1 MLFCLKTLTLHKL
14 GCGSGNEKE
23 RAQFFPLTLR
33 KLCIKTNKKADDM
46 KRFVI
51 ISVIFI
57 SAVFRAS
64 ALDVSITVP
73 VAGSL
78 PYVLKQQYDWEKV
91 TSLTVYGEINDD
103 DCAFLRI
110 MARGKKG
117 TSEET
122 LEYYNGSE
130 KGSLQILDLGN
141 ATKVDGG
148 CYFAAT
154 ELTKLTYPLIEGRG
168 FDNYIGDGAFKY
180 CNNLEEVD
188 LSKFLSLETIGNKA
202 FYKKDGNLKN
212 LRRVVLP
219 PNVEDVSHDAFYGDF
234 HISKLPSSLSII
246 EYDAFSYCTIDEAD
260 LGKIYDIGPSSF
272 WRCKLPEKMEL
283 NLSTVRGTPIRECYG
298 LKDLTF
304 TYNDERNDV
313 SSIANI
319 AGKAYDLE
327 TFRVNI
333 SRKSE
338 LYGVGKYYPGFSG
351 CPKMKTIIL
360 NGPMLEYAYCRGSS
374 VESVIFD
381 CVETDGIVE
390 LEKQLLS
397 DKKNLKFYGPDY
409 SPTRKGYMTKD
420 GALFY
425 GDGTT
430 TTLQFAPRSLET
442 YTVPEGCV
450 RFETGAFDDC
460 TDLRV
465 LNLGNVDFDEPFWF
479 GFNYFDQTVILGDR
493 SRYYV
498 ESDVVYRKSADLLSL
513 IELVRY
519 PSHKEVGNE
528 YRVDRPFYKDA
539 YLGKHPELMR
549 VRIASD
555 ITDVTGL
562 FPEAT
567 NLKVIE
573 FESDRPPHV
582 SDADNTLREMSVKAS
597 FPGYFIMVPKGS
609 GAYYYANPF
618 WRQFQIKEY
627 DSVADIPSDSLRVD
641 INGRELS
648 VVGLV
653 GGERMEVVNASGQ
666 TVYAGAESTVTLPS
680 SGVYIVRVGATVR
693 KVVVK

>member
-1 MLFCLKTLTLHKL
+1 
-14 GCGSGNEKE
+14 
-23 RAQFFPLTLR
+23 
-33 KLCIKTNKKADDM
+33 
-46 KRFVI
+46 
-51 ISVIFI
+51 
-57 SAVFRAS
+57 
-64 ALDVSITVP
+64 
-73 VAGSL
+73 
-78 PYVLKQQYDWEKV
+78 
-91 TSLTVYGEINDD
+91 
-103 DCAFLRI
+103 
-110 MARGKKG
+110 
-117 TSEET
+117 
-122 LEYYNGSE
+122 
-130 KGSLQILDLGN
+130 
-141 ATKVDGG
+141 
-148 CYFAAT
+148 
-154 ELTKLTYPLIEGRG
+154 
-168 FDNYIGDGAFKY
+168 
-180 CNNLEEVD
+180 
-188 LSKFLSLETIGNKA
+188 
-202 FYKKDGNLKN
+202 
-212 LRRVVLP
+212 
-219 PNVEDVSHDAFYGDF
+219 
-234 HISKLPSSLSII
+234 
-246 EYDAFSYCTIDEAD
+246 
-260 LGKIYDIGPSSF
+260 
-272 WRCKLPEKMEL
+272 
-283 NLSTVRGTPIRECYG
+283 
-298 LKDLTF
+298 
-304 TYNDERNDV
+304 
-313 SSIANI
+313 
-319 AGKAYDLE
+319 
-327 TFRVNI
+327 
-333 SRKSE
+333 
-338 LYGVGKYYPGFSG
+338 
-351 CPKMKTIIL
+351 MKTIIL

-519 PSHKEVGNE
+519 PSHKEVGSE

-666 TVYAGAESTVTLPS
+666 TVYAGAESTATLPS

>member
-1 MLFCLKTLTLHKL
+1 
-14 GCGSGNEKE
+14 
-23 RAQFFPLTLR
+23 
-33 KLCIKTNKKADDM
+33 
-46 KRFVI
+46 
-51 ISVIFI
+51 
-57 SAVFRAS
+57 
-64 ALDVSITVP
+64 
-73 VAGSL
+73 
-78 PYVLKQQYDWEKV
+78 
-91 TSLTVYGEINDD
+91 
-103 DCAFLRI
+103 
-110 MARGKKG
+110 
-117 TSEET
+117 
-122 LEYYNGSE
+122 
-130 KGSLQILDLGN
+130 
-141 ATKVDGG
+141 
-148 CYFAAT
+148 
-154 ELTKLTYPLIEGRG
+154 
-168 FDNYIGDGAFKY
+168 
-180 CNNLEEVD
+180 
-188 LSKFLSLETIGNKA
+188 
-202 FYKKDGNLKN
+202 
-212 LRRVVLP
+212 
-219 PNVEDVSHDAFYGDF
+219 
-234 HISKLPSSLSII
+234 
-246 EYDAFSYCTIDEAD
+246 
-260 LGKIYDIGPSSF
+260 
-272 WRCKLPEKMEL
+272 
-283 NLSTVRGTPIRECYG
+283 
-298 LKDLTF
+298 
-304 TYNDERNDV
+304 
-313 SSIANI
+313 
-319 AGKAYDLE
+319 
-327 TFRVNI
+327 
-333 SRKSE
+333 
-338 LYGVGKYYPGFSG
+338 
-351 CPKMKTIIL
+351 
-360 NGPMLEYAYCRGSS
+360 MLEYAYCRGSS

-381 CVETDGIVE
+381 CVETDGIVR
-390 LEKQLLS
+390 LKTKLLS

-519 PSHKEVGNE
+519 PSHKEVGSE

-539 YLGKHPELMR
+539 YLGKHPELMH

>member
-1 MLFCLKTLTLHKL
+1 
-14 GCGSGNEKE
+14 
-23 RAQFFPLTLR
+23 
-33 KLCIKTNKKADDM
+33 M

-141 ATKVDGG
+141 ATMVGDG
-148 CYFAAT
+148 CAFYDT
-154 ELTKLTYPLIEGRG
+154 ELTKLTYPLIEGRDRDNSIG
-168 FDNYIGDGAFKY
+168 FNTFKY

-188 LSKFLSLETIGNKA
+188 LSKFLSLEAIGEKA
-202 FYKKDGNLKN
+202 FYKTDWNLNN

-219 PNVEDVSHDAFYGDF
+219 PSVMHVYHGAFYGDF
-234 HISKLPSSLSII
+234 HVSKLPSSLSII
-246 EYDAFSYCTIDEAD
+246 EDDAFSYCTIDEAD
-260 LGKIYDIGPSSF
+260 LVKIDDIGPSSF

-304 TYNDERNDV
+304 TYNGERNKVTYRAD
-313 SSIANI
+313 IAE
-319 AGKAYDLE
+319 KAYDLE
-327 TFRVNI
+327 TFMVNI
-333 SRKSE
+333 SRESD
-338 LYGVGKYYPGFSG
+338 LYGVSKYYPGFSG

-430 TTLQFAPRSLET
+430 TTLQFVPRSLET

-465 LNLGNVDFDEPFWF
+465 LNLGNVDFDELFWF

-666 TVYAGAESTVTLPS
+666 TVYAGAESTATLPS

>member
-1 MLFCLKTLTLHKL
+1 
-14 GCGSGNEKE
+14 
-23 RAQFFPLTLR
+23 
-33 KLCIKTNKKADDM
+33 M

-91 TSLTVYGEINDD
+91 TSLTVYGEINGD
-103 DCAFLRI
+103 DCEFLRI
-110 MARGKKG
+110 MAGGKKD

-141 ATKVDGG
+141 ATMVGDG
-148 CYFAAT
+148 CAFYDT
-154 ELTKLTYPLIEGRG
+154 ELTKLTYPLIEGRDRDNSIG
-168 FDNYIGDGAFKY
+168 FNTFKY

-188 LSKFLSLETIGNKA
+188 LSKFLSLEAIGEKA
-202 FYKKDGNLKN
+202 FYKTDWNLNN

-219 PNVEDVSHDAFYGDF
+219 PSVMHVYHGAFYGDF
-234 HISKLPSSLSII
+234 HVSKLPSSLSII
-246 EYDAFSYCTIDEAD
+246 EDDAFSYCTIDEAD
-260 LGKIYDIGPSSF
+260 LVKIDDIGPSSF

-304 TYNDERNDV
+304 TYNGERNKVTYRAD
-313 SSIANI
+313 IAE
-319 AGKAYDLE
+319 KAYDLE
-327 TFRVNI
+327 TFMVNI
-333 SRKSE
+333 SRESD
-338 LYGVGKYYPGFSG
+338 LYGVSKYYPGFSG

-430 TTLQFAPRSLET
+430 TTLQFVPRSLET

-479 GFNYFDQTVILGDR
+479 GFNYFDQTVVLGDR

-519 PSHKEVGNE
+519 PSHKEVGSE

-539 YLGKHPELMR
+539 YLGKHPELMH

>member
-1 MLFCLKTLTLHKL
+1 
-14 GCGSGNEKE
+14 
-23 RAQFFPLTLR
+23 
-33 KLCIKTNKKADDM
+33 M

-141 ATKVDGG
+141 ATMVGDG
-148 CYFAAT
+148 CAFYDT
-154 ELTKLTYPLIEGRG
+154 ELTKLTYPLIEGRDRDNSIG
-168 FDNYIGDGAFKY
+168 FNTFKY

-188 LSKFLSLETIGNKA
+188 LSKFLSLEAIGEKA
-202 FYKKDGNLKN
+202 FYKTDWNLNN

-219 PNVEDVSHDAFYGDF
+219 PSVMHVYHGAFYGDF
-234 HISKLPSSLSII
+234 HVSKLPSSLSII
-246 EYDAFSYCTIDEAD
+246 EDDAFSYCTIDEAD
-260 LGKIYDIGPSSF
+260 LVKIDDIGPSSF

-304 TYNDERNDV
+304 TYNGERNKVTYRAD
-313 SSIANI
+313 IAE
-319 AGKAYDLE
+319 KAYDLE
-327 TFRVNI
+327 TFMVNI
-333 SRKSE
+333 SRESD
-338 LYGVGKYYPGFSG
+338 LYGVSKYYPGFSG

-430 TTLQFAPRSLET
+430 TTLQFVPRSLET

-465 LNLGNVDFDEPFWF
+465 LNLGNVDFDELFWF

-519 PSHKEVGNE
+519 PSHKEVGSE

-539 YLGKHPELMR
+539 YLGKHPELMH

>member
-1 MLFCLKTLTLHKL
+1 
-14 GCGSGNEKE
+14 
-23 RAQFFPLTLR
+23 
-33 KLCIKTNKKADDM
+33 M

-91 TSLTVYGEINDD
+91 TSLTVYGEINGD
-103 DCAFLRI
+103 DCEFLRI
-110 MARGKKG
+110 MAGGKKD

-141 ATKVDGG
+141 ATMVGDG
-148 CYFAAT
+148 CAFYDT
-154 ELTKLTYPLIEGRG
+154 ELTKLTYPLIEGRDRDNSIG
-168 FDNYIGDGAFKY
+168 FNTFKY

-188 LSKFLSLETIGNKA
+188 LSKFLSLEAIGEKA
-202 FYKKDGNLKN
+202 FYKTDWNLNN

-219 PNVEDVSHDAFYGDF
+219 PSVMHVYHGAFYGDF
-234 HISKLPSSLSII
+234 HVSKLPSSLSII
-246 EYDAFSYCTIDEAD
+246 EDDAFSYCTIDEAD
-260 LGKIYDIGPSSF
+260 LVKIDDIGPSSF

-304 TYNDERNDV
+304 TYNGERNKVTYRAD
-313 SSIANI
+313 IAE
-319 AGKAYDLE
+319 KAYDLE
-327 TFRVNI
+327 TFMVNI
-333 SRKSE
+333 SRESD
-338 LYGVGKYYPGFSG
+338 LYGVSKYYPGFSG

-381 CVETDGIVE
+381 CVETDGIVK
-390 LEKQLLS
+390 LKTQLLS
-397 DKKNLKFYGPDY
+397 NEKNLKFYGPDY
-409 SPTRKGYMTKD
+409 SPARKGYMTKD

-430 TTLQFAPRSLET
+430 TTLQFVPRSLET

-465 LNLGNVDFDEPFWF
+465 LNLGNVDFDELFWF

-539 YLGKHPELMR
+539 YLGKHPELMH

>member
-1 MLFCLKTLTLHKL
+1 
-14 GCGSGNEKE
+14 
-23 RAQFFPLTLR
+23 
-33 KLCIKTNKKADDM
+33 M

-51 ISVIFI
+51 ISAIFI

-91 TSLTVYGEINDD
+91 TSLTVYGEINGD
-103 DCAFLRI
+103 DCEFLRI
-110 MARGKKG
+110 MAGGKKD

-141 ATKVDGG
+141 ATMVGDG
-148 CYFAAT
+148 CAFYDT
-154 ELTKLTYPLIEGRG
+154 ELTKLTYPLIEGRDRDNSIG
-168 FDNYIGDGAFKY
+168 FNTFKY

-188 LSKFLSLETIGNKA
+188 LSKFLSLEAIGEKA
-202 FYKKDGNLKN
+202 FYKTDWNLNN

-219 PNVEDVSHDAFYGDF
+219 PSVMHVYHGAFYGDF
-234 HISKLPSSLSII
+234 HVSKLPSSLSII
-246 EYDAFSYCTIDEAD
+246 EDDAFSYCTIDEAD
-260 LGKIYDIGPSSF
+260 LVKIDDIGPSSF

-304 TYNDERNDV
+304 TYNGERNKVTYRAD
-313 SSIANI
+313 IAE
-319 AGKAYDLE
+319 KAYDLE
-327 TFRVNI
+327 TFMVNI
-333 SRKSE
+333 SRESD
-338 LYGVGKYYPGFSG
+338 LYGVSKYYPGFSG

-409 SPTRKGYMTKD
+409 SPARKGYMTKD

-430 TTLQFAPRSLET
+430 TTLQFVPRSLET

-465 LNLGNVDFDEPFWF
+465 LNLGNVDFDELFWF

-539 YLGKHPELMR
+539 YLGKHPELMH

>member
-1 MLFCLKTLTLHKL
+1 
-14 GCGSGNEKE
+14 
-23 RAQFFPLTLR
+23 
-33 KLCIKTNKKADDM
+33 M
-46 KRFVI
+46 KRFLI

-188 LSKFLSLETIGNKA
+188 LSKFLSLEAIGEKA
-202 FYKKDGNLKN
+202 FYKTDWNLNN

-219 PNVEDVSHDAFYGDF
+219 PSVMHVYHGAFYGDF
-234 HISKLPSSLSII
+234 HVSKLPSSLSII
-246 EYDAFSYCTIDEAD
+246 EDDAFSYCTIDEAD
-260 LGKIYDIGPSSF
+260 LVKIDDIGPSSF

-304 TYNDERNDV
+304 TYNGERNKVTYRAD
-313 SSIANI
+313 IAE
-319 AGKAYDLE
+319 KAYDLE
-327 TFRVNI
+327 IFRVNI
-333 SRKSE
+333 SRESD
-338 LYGVGKYYPGFSG
+338 LYGVSKYYPGFSG

-430 TTLQFAPRSLET
+430 TTLQFVPRSLET

-460 TDLRV
+460 TDLRI

-519 PSHKEVGNE
+519 PSHKEVGSE

-648 VVGLV
+648 VVGLA

>member
-1 MLFCLKTLTLHKL
+1 
-14 GCGSGNEKE
+14 
-23 RAQFFPLTLR
+23 
-33 KLCIKTNKKADDM
+33 M

-51 ISVIFI
+51 ISAIFI

-188 LSKFLSLETIGNKA
+188 LSKFLSLEAIGEKA
-202 FYKKDGNLKN
+202 FYKTDWNLNN

-219 PNVEDVSHDAFYGDF
+219 PSVMHVYHGAFYGDF
-234 HISKLPSSLSII
+234 HVSKLPSSLSII
-246 EYDAFSYCTIDEAD
+246 EDDAFSYCTIDEAD
-260 LGKIYDIGPSSF
+260 LVKIDDIGPSSF

-304 TYNDERNDV
+304 TYNREGFHNV
-313 SSIANI
+313 SRLANI
-319 AGKAYDLE
+319 AEEAYDLE
-327 TFRVNI
+327 TLRVNI

-338 LYGVGKYYPGFSG
+338 LYGDWKYYPGFTR
-351 CPKMKTIIL
+351 CPKLRTIIL
-360 NGPMLEYAYCRGSS
+360 NGPMLEYAYWGGSS

-519 PSHKEVGNE
+519 PSHKEVGSE

-666 TVYAGAESTVTLPS
+666 TVCAGAESTVTLPS

>member
-1 MLFCLKTLTLHKL
+1 M
-14 GCGSGNEKE
+14 
-23 RAQFFPLTLR
+23 
-33 KLCIKTNKKADDM
+33 
-46 KRFVI
+46 
-51 ISVIFI
+51 
-57 SAVFRAS
+57 
-64 ALDVSITVP
+64 
-73 VAGSL
+73 
-78 PYVLKQQYDWEKV
+78 
-91 TSLTVYGEINDD
+91 YGEINGD
-103 DCAFLRI
+103 DCDFLRI

-141 ATKVDGG
+141 ATMVGDG
-148 CYFAAT
+148 CAFYAT

-168 FDNYIGDGAFKY
+168 RANYIGDKTFKY

-188 LSKFLSLETIGNKA
+188 LSKFLSLEAIGEKA
-202 FYKKDGNLKN
+202 FYKTDWNLNN

-219 PNVEDVSHDAFYGDF
+219 PSVMHVYHGAFYGDF
-234 HISKLPSSLSII
+234 HVSKLPSSLSII
-246 EYDAFSYCTIDEAD
+246 EDDAFSYCTIDEAD
-260 LGKIYDIGPSSF
+260 LVKIDDIGPSSF

-304 TYNDERNDV
+304 TYNGERNKVTYRAD
-313 SSIANI
+313 IAE
-319 AGKAYDLE
+319 KAYDLE

-333 SRKSE
+333 SRESD
-338 LYGVGKYYPGFSG
+338 LYGVSKYYPGFSG

-430 TTLQFAPRSLET
+430 TTLQFVPRSLET
-442 YTVPEGCV
+442 YMVPEGCV

-519 PSHKEVGNE
+519 PSHKEVGSE

>member
-1 MLFCLKTLTLHKL
+1 MKKSELNSFHSPCA
-14 GCGSGNEKE
+14 N
-23 RAQFFPLTLR
+23 FY
-33 KLCIKTNKKADDM
+33 IKTNKKADDM

-91 TSLTVYGEINDD
+91 TSLTVYGEINGD
-103 DCAFLRI
+103 DCEFLRI
-110 MARGKKG
+110 MAGGKKD

-141 ATKVDGG
+141 ATIVGDG
-148 CYFAAT
+148 CAFYDT
-154 ELTKLTYPLIEGRG
+154 ELTKLTYPLIEGRDRDNSIG
-168 FDNYIGDGAFKY
+168 FNTFKY

-188 LSKFLSLETIGNKA
+188 LSKFLSLEAIGEKA
-202 FYKKDGNLKN
+202 FYKTDWNLNN

-219 PNVEDVSHDAFYGDF
+219 PSVMHVYHGAFYGDF
-234 HISKLPSSLSII
+234 HVSKLPSSLSII
-246 EYDAFSYCTIDEAD
+246 EDDAFSYCTIDEAD
-260 LGKIYDIGPSSF
+260 LVKIDDIGPSSF

-304 TYNDERNDV
+304 TYNGERNKVTYRAD
-313 SSIANI
+313 IAE
-319 AGKAYDLE
+319 KAYDLE
-327 TFRVNI
+327 TFMVNI
-333 SRKSE
+333 SRESD
-338 LYGVGKYYPGFSG
+338 LYGVSKYYPGFSG

-519 PSHKEVGNE
+519 PSHKEVGSE

-539 YLGKHPELMR
+539 YLGKHPELMH

>member
-1 MLFCLKTLTLHKL
+1 MKKSELNSFHSPCA
-14 GCGSGNEKE
+14 N
-23 RAQFFPLTLR
+23 FY
-33 KLCIKTNKKADDM
+33 IKTNKKADDM

-188 LSKFLSLETIGNKA
+188 LSKFLSLEAIGEKA
-202 FYKKDGNLKN
+202 FYKTDWNLNN

-219 PNVEDVSHDAFYGDF
+219 PSVMHVYHGAFYGDF
-234 HISKLPSSLSII
+234 HVSKLPSSLSII
-246 EYDAFSYCTIDEAD
+246 EDDAFSYCTIDEAD
-260 LGKIYDIGPSSF
+260 LVKIDDIGPSSF

-304 TYNDERNDV
+304 TYNGERNKVTYRAD
-313 SSIANI
+313 IAE
-319 AGKAYDLE
+319 KAYDLE

-338 LYGVGKYYPGFSG
+338 LYGVSKYYPGFSG

-360 NGPMLEYAYCRGSS
+360 NGPMLEYAYCRGGS

-519 PSHKEVGNE
+519 PSHKEVGSE

-666 TVYAGAESTVTLPS
+666 TVYAGAESTATLPS

>member
-1 MLFCLKTLTLHKL
+1 M
-14 GCGSGNEKE
+14 
-23 RAQFFPLTLR
+23 R

-51 ISVIFI
+51 ISAIFI

-91 TSLTVYGEINDD
+91 TSLTVYGEINGD
-103 DCAFLRI
+103 DCEFLRI
-110 MARGKKG
+110 MAGGKKD

-141 ATKVDGG
+141 ATMVGDG
-148 CYFAAT
+148 CAFYDT
-154 ELTKLTYPLIEGRG
+154 ELTKLTYPLIEGRDRDNSIG
-168 FDNYIGDGAFKY
+168 FNTFKY

-188 LSKFLSLETIGNKA
+188 LSKFLSLEAIGEKA
-202 FYKKDGNLKN
+202 FYKTDWNLNN

-219 PNVEDVSHDAFYGDF
+219 PSVMHVYHGAFYGDF
-234 HISKLPSSLSII
+234 HVSKLPSSLSII
-246 EYDAFSYCTIDEAD
+246 EDDAFSYCTIDEAD
-260 LGKIYDIGPSSF
+260 LVKIDDIGPSSF

-304 TYNDERNDV
+304 TYNGERNKVTYRAD
-313 SSIANI
+313 IAE
-319 AGKAYDLE
+319 KAYDLE
-327 TFRVNI
+327 TFMVNI
-333 SRKSE
+333 SRESD
-338 LYGVGKYYPGFSG
+338 LYGVSKYYPGFSG

-430 TTLQFAPRSLET
+430 TTLQFVPRSLET

-465 LNLGNVDFDEPFWF
+465 LNLVNVDFDEPFWF

>member
-1 MLFCLKTLTLHKL
+1 
-14 GCGSGNEKE
+14 
-23 RAQFFPLTLR
+23 
-33 KLCIKTNKKADDM
+33 M

-51 ISVIFI
+51 ISVISI

-91 TSLTVYGEINDD
+91 TSLTVYGEINGD
-103 DCAFLRI
+103 DCEFLRI
-110 MARGKKG
+110 MAGGKKD

-141 ATKVDGG
+141 ATMVGDG
-148 CYFAAT
+148 CAFYAT

-168 FDNYIGDGAFKY
+168 RANYIGDKTFKY

-188 LSKFLSLETIGNKA
+188 LSKFLSLEAIGEKA
-202 FYKKDGNLKN
+202 FYKTDWNLNN

-219 PNVEDVSHDAFYGDF
+219 PSVMHVYHGAFYGDF
-234 HISKLPSSLSII
+234 HVSKLPSSLSII
-246 EYDAFSYCTIDEAD
+246 EDDAFSYCTIDEAD
-260 LGKIYDIGPSSF
+260 LVKIDDIGPSSF

-304 TYNDERNDV
+304 TYNGERNKVTYRAD
-313 SSIANI
+313 IAE
-319 AGKAYDLE
+319 KAYDLE
-327 TFRVNI
+327 TFMVNI
-333 SRKSE
+333 SRESD
-338 LYGVGKYYPGFSG
+338 LYGVSKYYPGFSG

-430 TTLQFAPRSLET
+430 TTLQFVPRSLET
-442 YTVPEGCV
+442 YMVPEGCV

-539 YLGKHPELMR
+539 YLGKHPELMH

>member
-1 MLFCLKTLTLHKL
+1 M
-14 GCGSGNEKE
+14 
-23 RAQFFPLTLR
+23 R

-51 ISVIFI
+51 ISAIFI

-91 TSLTVYGEINDD
+91 TSLTVYGEINGD
-103 DCAFLRI
+103 DCDFLRI

-141 ATKVDGG
+141 ATMVGDG
-148 CYFAAT
+148 CAFYAT

-168 FDNYIGDGAFKY
+168 RANYIGDKTFKY

-188 LSKFLSLETIGNKA
+188 LSKFLSLEAIGEKA
-202 FYKKDGNLKN
+202 FYKTDWNLNN

-219 PNVEDVSHDAFYGDF
+219 PSVMHVYHGAFYGDF
-234 HISKLPSSLSII
+234 HVSKLPSSLSII
-246 EYDAFSYCTIDEAD
+246 EDDAFSYCTIDEAD
-260 LGKIYDIGPSSF
+260 LVKIDDIGPSSF

-304 TYNDERNDV
+304 TYNGERNKVTYRAD
-313 SSIANI
+313 IAE
-319 AGKAYDLE
+319 KAYDLE
-327 TFRVNI
+327 TFMVNI
-333 SRKSE
+333 SRESD
-338 LYGVGKYYPGFSG
+338 LYGVSKYYPGFSG

-430 TTLQFAPRSLET
+430 TTLQFVPRSLET

-465 LNLGNVDFDEPFWF
+465 LNLGNVDFDELFWF

-519 PSHKEVGNE
+519 PSHKEVGSE

-539 YLGKHPELMR
+539 YLGKHPELMH

>member
-1 MLFCLKTLTLHKL
+1 M
-14 GCGSGNEKE
+14 
-23 RAQFFPLTLR
+23 R

-51 ISVIFI
+51 ISAIFI

-91 TSLTVYGEINDD
+91 TSLTVYGEINGD
-103 DCAFLRI
+103 DCEFLRI
-110 MARGKKG
+110 MAGGKKD

-141 ATKVDGG
+141 ATMVGDG
-148 CYFAAT
+148 CAFYAT

-168 FDNYIGDGAFKY
+168 RANYIGDKTFKY

-188 LSKFLSLETIGNKA
+188 LSKFLSLEAIGEKA
-202 FYKKDGNLKN
+202 FYKTDWNLNN

-219 PNVEDVSHDAFYGDF
+219 PSVMHVYHGAFYGDF
-234 HISKLPSSLSII
+234 HVSKLPSSLSII
-246 EYDAFSYCTIDEAD
+246 EDDAFSYCTIDEAD
-260 LGKIYDIGPSSF
+260 LVKIDDIGPSSF

-304 TYNDERNDV
+304 TYNGERNKVTYRAD
-313 SSIANI
+313 IAE
-319 AGKAYDLE
+319 KAYDLE
-327 TFRVNI
+327 TFMVNI
-333 SRKSE
+333 SRESD
-338 LYGVGKYYPGFSG
+338 LYGVSKYYPGFSG

-430 TTLQFAPRSLET
+430 TTLQFVPRSLET

-465 LNLGNVDFDEPFWF
+465 LNLGNVDFDELFWF

-519 PSHKEVGNE
+519 PSHKEVGSE

>member
-1 MLFCLKTLTLHKL
+1 M
-14 GCGSGNEKE
+14 
-23 RAQFFPLTLR
+23 R

-51 ISVIFI
+51 ISAIFI

-91 TSLTVYGEINDD
+91 TSLTVYGEINGD
-103 DCAFLRI
+103 DCDFLRI

-141 ATKVDGG
+141 ATMVGDG
-148 CYFAAT
+148 CAFYDT
-154 ELTKLTYPLIEGRG
+154 ELTKLTYPLIEGRDRDNSIG
-168 FDNYIGDGAFKY
+168 FNTFKY

-188 LSKFLSLETIGNKA
+188 LSKFLSLEAIGEKA
-202 FYKKDGNLKN
+202 FYKTDWNLNN

-219 PNVEDVSHDAFYGDF
+219 PSVMHVYHGAFYGDF
-234 HISKLPSSLSII
+234 HVSKLPSSLSII
-246 EYDAFSYCTIDEAD
+246 EDDAFSYCTIDEAD
-260 LGKIYDIGPSSF
+260 LVKIDDIGPSSF

-304 TYNDERNDV
+304 TYNGERNKVTYRAD
-313 SSIANI
+313 IAE
-319 AGKAYDLE
+319 KAYDLE
-327 TFRVNI
+327 TFMVNI
-333 SRKSE
+333 SRESD
-338 LYGVGKYYPGFSG
+338 LYGVSKYYPGFSG

-381 CVETDGIVE
+381 CVETDGIVK
-390 LEKQLLS
+390 LKTQLLS
-397 DKKNLKFYGPDY
+397 NEKNLKFYGPDY
-409 SPTRKGYMTKD
+409 SPARKGYMTKD

-430 TTLQFAPRSLET
+430 TTLQFVPRSLET

-465 LNLGNVDFDEPFWF
+465 LNLGNVDFDELFWF

-519 PSHKEVGNE
+519 PSHKEVGSE

-539 YLGKHPELMR
+539 YLGKHPELMH